1 MSNRRRYAVDPTV
14 RGDTPDPQGYHT
26 QGQAAGQPQ
35 HQSYQQGVNNSGG
48 QYPQQFGSPAG
59 EAQNAYSQPVQKKG
73 RVWDED
79 LLPPPPP
86 FIPGQTDSFPSAFGG
101 VPDQGEPSEL
111 INRSATHSPLPPTN
125 SIPQPPHAAG
135 PSIKGPKPR
144 IDPTQVPSPIEV
156 AEMDQNLMDRE
167 DWESGNSRGI
177 VPLGSTDYRG
187 VDQGTSLGIEGLG
200 TSGAGWNED

>member
-14 RGDTPDPQGYHT
+14 RGDTPDPQGTYT
-26 QGQAAGQPQ
+26 QGQGQGQQQP
-35 HQSYQQGVNNSGG
+35 YQQATGNSGQ
-48 QYPQQFGSPAG
+48 QYPQQFSSPAG
-59 EAQNAYSQPVQKKG
+59 EAQNAYSQPVQKKA

-86 FIPGQTDSFPSAFGG
+86 FVPGQSDSSFGG
-101 VPDQGEPSEL
+101 PAGKSQPGEL
-111 INRSATHSPLPPTN
+111 INRSATHSPLPPIN

-187 VDQGTSLGIEGLG
+187 VDQGELGVQV
-200 TSGAGWNED
+200 